1 MEPSLPVSFNRVE
14 QFRMDRECPITSENM
29 TQAATLMPCAHTFDE
44 RSLWI
49 IPGFVALDDPHQCLP
64 ANYAA
69 CLGEGNRVTKA
80 RIITH
85 ITCPICRHP
94 VEYYYRNWAL
104 RAVCL
109 DIPRVFESMEEK
121 KTPRPV
127 VVPQAPEAPPRNAQ
141 GFEKRFIIAVSAAIY
156 SIALG
161 ACHMSELVPL
171 VPVRGGVF
179 DFFRV
184 SYDPT
189 NRNNATLLMLGFS
202 VVTAGFAS
210 LAVYFFIRR

>member
-1 MEPSLPVSFNRVE
+1 MEPSLSVSFNRVE
-14 QFRMDRECPITSENM
+14 QFRMDRECPISNENM

-69 CLGEGNRVTKA
+69 CPGEGNRVTKA

-85 ITCPICRHP
+85 ITCPLCRHP

-127 VVPQAPEAPPRNAQ
+127 VVPPAPPRNA
-141 GFEKRFIIAVSAAIY
+141 EALENRFVVAVCAAFF
-156 SIALG
+156 SIMIGPAY
-161 ACHMSELVPL
+161 MMDTVPL
-171 VPVRGGVF
+171 TPIRGGIL
-179 DFFRV
+179 DGFRV

-189 NRNNATLLMLGFS
+189 NRNNSALAMLGFA
-202 VVTAGFAS
+202 VFVAGCS
-210 LAVYFFIRR
+210 SIAVYFFIRR